1 MKGEITMTT
10 FNRDGFL
17 NKSTNTLN
25 EIIDM
30 LEKLPEIKLNDLKGE
45 KTALV
50 IIDMVNGFAREG
62 ALQSSRVEGIIPE
75 IVSLSKACDALKI
88 KKVAFADCHSNYSPE
103 FESYPQHCIC
113 GTSEGE
119 MVDEIKAVGG
129 YTLISKNSTN
139 GFLEEKFAQW
149 LEENGDTDTFIIT
162 GDCTDICI
170 QQFAVTLKT
179 WFNSQNK
186 KSRVIVPM
194 NAVETYDLGL
204 HDGDLMHIFAL
215 YNMILNGIE
224 VVARVE

>member
-10 FNRDGFL
+10 LNRDGFL
-17 NKSTNTLN
+17 NKSTNTLI

-30 LEKLPEIKLNDLKGE
+30 LEKLPAIKLNDLKGE

-62 ALQSSRVEGIIPE
+62 ALQSSRVEGLIPE
-75 IVSLSKACDALKI
+75 IVTLSKACDDLKI

-103 FESYPQHCIC
+103 FESYPKHCIC

-119 MVDEIKAVGG
+119 IVDEIKEVGG

-179 WFNSQNK
+179 WFNRQNK
-186 KSRVIVPM
+186 NSRVIVPM
-194 NAVETYDLGL
+194 NAVETYDLGV
-204 HDGDLMHIFAL
+204 HDGDLMHVFAL

-224 VVARVE
+224 VVAKVE